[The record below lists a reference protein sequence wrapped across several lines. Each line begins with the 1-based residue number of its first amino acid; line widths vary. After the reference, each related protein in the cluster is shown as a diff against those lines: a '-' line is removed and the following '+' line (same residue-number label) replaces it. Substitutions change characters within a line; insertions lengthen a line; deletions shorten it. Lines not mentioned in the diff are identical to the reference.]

1 MEERI
6 NPVRITDCDTGN
18 VYELDFSRESVRFA
32 EQRGFKLEEVN
43 DFPVTKFSE
52 LFYFALRKNH
62 KSLSKEKADKLYEK
76 LGGMTEKLLIRLI
89 QLYQQA
95 AVSNNLQDEEELEK
109 NEHVTVEL

>member
-6 NPVRITDCDTGN
+6 CPARITDNDDGT

-32 EQRGFKLEEVN
+32 EMRGFKLEDVN

-62 KSLSKEKADKLYEK
+62 RSFSKEKADKLYEK

-95 AVSNNLQDEEELEK
+95 AVSNNLQDEEELAK
-109 NEHVTVEL
+109 NDHVTVEL

>member
-6 NPVRITDCDTGN
+6 NPVRVTDKDSGE

-32 EQRGFKLEEVN
+32 EARGFKLEDVN

-52 LFYFALRKNH
+52 LFYFSLRKNH
-62 KSLSKEKADKLYEK
+62 RNLPKEKADKLYEK
-76 LGGMTEKLLIRLI
+76 MGGMTEKLLIRLI
-89 QLYQQA
+89 HLYQQA
-95 AVSNNLQDEEELEK
+95 ASANNIQDEEELAK